1 MEKKTVYT
9 ETLARIQKVLA
20 EFDNV
25 YVSFSWGKDSWV
37 LLELTLELAK
47 KYYPGRKIWVF
58 HIDYEAQ
65 YQMTTDYTDRIFEK
79 YKDQIELFRI
89 CLPIAAWCS
98 TSMYQSYRT
107 PRNYDQKEIR
117 VRPMPENGINEENQN
132 FDFFVKGM
140 RDYDFQDKFG
150 LRYHKYKGAEKTA
163 CLVGIRTSESLDRWR
178 AIHGDKRVTFYND
191 IKWSKKMGDGVYNF
205 YPIYDWRTED
215 IWTAYGKFGRD
226 YNKLYDLL
234 YQAGIPIHAM
244 RVSSPFH
251 EQAIDSLKLYKV
263 IDPNNRAKLVG
274 RVDGVNFS
282 SIYWG
287 TTAMGWKSIK
297 LPPGHTRESYMYFL
311 LSTLPEETRQNYLN
325 KLAVSIKFWREKGGV
340 LSSEVI
346 QKLKDHG
353 VNVEVGEHTNYKT
366 DKKPVRMDYLD
377 DIDIAEFKEIPT
389 YKRMCVCIMKND
401 HLCKYMW
408 FSLTKNEMQKR
419 QEMIDKYNNI
429 F

>member
-1 MEKKTVYT
+1 
-9 ETLARIQKVLA
+9 
-20 EFDNV
+20 
-25 YVSFSWGKDSWV
+25 
-37 LLELTLELAK
+37 
-47 KYYPGRKIWVF
+47 
-58 HIDYEAQ
+58 
-65 YQMTTDYTDRIFEK
+65 
-79 YKDQIELFRI
+79 
-89 CLPIAAWCS
+89 
-98 TSMYQSYRT
+98 
-107 PRNYDQKEIR
+107 
-117 VRPMPENGINEENQN
+117 MPENGINEENQN

-282 SIYWG
+282 GIY
-287 TTAMGWKSIK
+287 
-297 LPPGHTRESYMYFL
+297 
-311 LSTLPEETRQNYLN
+311 
-325 KLAVSIKFWREKGGV
+325 
-340 LSSEVI
+340 
-346 QKLKDHG
+346 
-353 VNVEVGEHTNYKT
+353 
-366 DKKPVRMDYLD
+366 
-377 DIDIAEFKEIPT
+377 
-389 YKRMCVCIMKND
+389 
-401 HLCKYMW
+401 
-408 FSLTKNEMQKR
+408 
-419 QEMIDKYNNI
+419 
-429 F
+429 